1 MGSFCFNNQ
10 YIYFM
15 FLSVVSDN
23 DLYFKVA
30 ISCLFISS
38 INFLNTECLP
48 TIIPYTGKA
57 FLPELYRPKGQRVMV
72 GDWAAF
78 GIVLKVN

>member
-1 MGSFCFNNQ
+1 MGIFCFNNQ
-10 YIYFM
+10 YIYFI

-23 DLYFKVA
+23 DLYFKVV
-30 ISCLFISS
+30 ISCLFISF
-38 INFLNTECLP
+38 INFLNTECSP
-48 TIIPYTGKA
+48 TIISYTGKA
-57 FLPELYRPKGQRVMV
+57 FLPELYRPKEQRVMV

>member
-1 MGSFCFNNQ
+1 MGIFCFNNQ
-10 YIYFM
+10 YIYFI

-23 DLYFKVA
+23 DLYFKVV
-30 ISCLFISS
+30 ISCLFISF
-38 INFLNTECLP
+38 INFLNTECST
-48 TIIPYTGKA
+48 TIISYTGKA
-57 FLPELYRPKGQRVMV
+57 FLPELYRPKEQRVMV